1 MNIGS
6 GGRRLRTK
14 RRQATRLDDGLRG
27 KQHETLS
34 FRRGMI
40 SDPNTP
46 IGIAQRLARKRI
58 QPCGRSGGA
67 LIRPKHRNL
76 ISNKNHNCS
85 ASTGTNRAKEVKL
98 DQYEKI
104 TGKRFD
110 PARVPLDEISRLA
123 VRGEISTLQLMAAR
137 RYRLICRARDAQLL
151 RKLSSLLNINDVD
164 LCHRLLLRDQ
174 SLNEIARNLHYVRCS
189 LLHRLWTCL
198 DTLTREFFPQQVS

>member
-1 MNIGS
+1 MLNREDGS
-6 GGRRLRTK
+6 
-14 RRQATRLDDGLRG
+14 DGLCGPFPLCDPMRSG
-27 KQHETLS
+27 WVT
-34 FRRGMI
+34 I
-40 SDPNTP
+40 SDLARCEGVTKTA
-46 IGIAQRLARKRI
+46 ISRRVARLA
-58 QPCGRSGGA
+58 A
-67 LIRPKHRNL
+67 L
-76 ISNKNHNCS
+76 NKLKTR
-85 ASTGTNRAKEVKL
+85 TGTNRAKEVKL

-110 PARVPLDEISRLA
+110 PTRVPLDEISRLA